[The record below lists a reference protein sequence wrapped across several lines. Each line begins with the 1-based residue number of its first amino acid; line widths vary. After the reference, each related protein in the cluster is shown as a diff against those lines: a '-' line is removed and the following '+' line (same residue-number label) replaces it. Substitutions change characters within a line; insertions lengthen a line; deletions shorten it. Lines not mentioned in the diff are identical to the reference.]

1 MKRNIFYLIIGT
13 AMLLLCACG
22 GSTVQI
28 EAAELAVEESK
39 DEEIF
44 VAVIEDAT
52 DEEASAEVEEEANDI
67 SSDEFLAQPD
77 DIDQATIDCN
87 LYSLNILEII
97 AGDFFDSPI
106 PLGNDVDCIFQSNNG
121 IFMLATAGNLMSAEE
136 IEEQYSYTLI
146 EEDDGLQLVVVIA
159 PSGTSLTAFGRSASG
174 HVLVFSAAGN
184 PAGEDPDLY
193 REILESLVRETA
205 RQTNIILSQ

>member
-1 MKRNIFYLIIGT
+1 MRMKRNIFYLIIGT

-77 DIDQATIDCN
+77 
-87 LYSLNILEII
+87 
-97 AGDFFDSPI
+97 
-106 PLGNDVDCIFQSNNG
+106 
-121 IFMLATAGNLMSAEE
+121 
-136 IEEQYSYTLI
+136 
-146 EEDDGLQLVVVIA
+146 
-159 PSGTSLTAFGRSASG
+159 
-174 HVLVFSAAGN
+174 
-184 PAGEDPDLY
+184 
-193 REILESLVRETA
+193 
-205 RQTNIILSQ
+205 